1 MCTVKG
7 ALFKVRAIAI
17 RRLSLSAGH
26 GHSRSRK
33 VIYFYSGTRVN
44 QIMTIG
50 PHLVS
55 RLFSAMVAEVA
66 DHDRK
71 KNSRKPIATQQQK
84 VENENIDY

>member
-1 MCTVKG
+1 
-7 ALFKVRAIAI
+7 
-17 RRLSLSAGH
+17 
-26 GHSRSRK
+26 
-33 VIYFYSGTRVN
+33 
-44 QIMTIG
+44 MTIG

-71 KNSRKPIATQQQK
+71 KNSRKPIATQEQK